1 MVGINGTATDK
12 KAGVLGPARGASQ
25 DCALPYWVSES
36 TERTCA
42 FQLRIDAAV
51 PGTTGEVGIHPEFG
65 DFAFDPDTTNNTA
78 ALAVN

>member
-1 MVGINGTATDK
+1 M
-12 KAGVLGPARGASQ
+12 
-25 DCALPYWVSES
+25 SES